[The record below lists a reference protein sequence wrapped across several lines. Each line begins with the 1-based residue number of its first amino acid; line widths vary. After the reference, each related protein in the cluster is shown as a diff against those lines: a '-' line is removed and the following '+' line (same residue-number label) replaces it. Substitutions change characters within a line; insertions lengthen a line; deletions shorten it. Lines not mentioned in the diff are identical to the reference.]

1 MDFLKRI
8 EELSAIYDD
17 DAPRSMDQGPR
28 PMFNDG
34 GRIEYKTAGI
44 VKGKLENENL
54 FGVRAV
60 GRTKED
66 KIPNVKKYG
75 KDYIY
80 FDTEE
85 KAKEAKSLGLRQ
97 KLVQKNCRSQTK
109 SREAER

>member
-1 MDFLKRI
+1 MDLFKRI
-8 EELSAIYDD
+8 KDLSAIYDD
-17 DAPRSMDQGPR
+17 DGPSATIQGSR

-60 GRTKED
+60 GRTIED

-75 KDYIY
+75 NDYIY
-80 FDTEE
+80 FDTEA
-85 KAKEAKSLGLRQ
+85 KAKVFIKNKS
-97 KLVQKNCRSQTK
+97 K
-109 SREAER
+109 